1 MNSMKAIV
9 SAVVAGLTV
18 LVVQGGDVLPTWV
31 LLIVAAA
38 VAGLA
43 TWATPPGPGLHTPPP
58 VRGQRR
64 NDVGA
69 ISGDMVLSV
78 GLGVFLGGLALWV
91 LDLLVNRA

>member
-9 SAVVAGLTV
+9 SAVAAGLTV

-31 LLIVAAA
+31 LLIVAAL

-43 TWATPPGPGLHTPPP
+43 TWIAPPGPGLHTPPP

-64 NDVGA
+64 SEGGQFSVERALVIA
-69 ISGDMVLSV
+69 IFVVL
-78 GLGVFLGGLALWV
+78 
-91 LDLLVNRA
+91 LLVVLGWAFDRL

>member
-31 LLIVAAA
+31 LLLLAAA
-38 VAGLA
+38 IAGLA

-58 VRGQRR
+58 APRGQRR
-64 NDVGA
+64 SEGGQFSVERALVIA
-69 ISGDMVLSV
+69 IFVVL
-78 GLGVFLGGLALWV
+78 
-91 LDLLVNRA
+91 LLVVLGWAFDRL